1 MENKTVEASV
11 LFISIVKWL
20 LLATVTGIVVVLS
33 TSCEARGEK

>member
-1 MENKTVEASV
+1 MKNKAVEASV

-20 LLATVTGIVVVLS
+20 LLATVTRVIIGLS